1 MIFTKYPFRE
11 GKTTLKKLLVIMN
24 LNQINKMKNLCKY
37 FKISIKM
44 FILKLMKKNF
54 QNLIKIILGS

>member
-37 FKISIKM
+37 FKIELKIL
-44 FILKLMKKNF
+44 ILKLMKKDF